1 MNRVSPSHRQPEP
14 CASPAPG
21 RFYAYAT
28 DEGPCSGHKVPEAES
43 FTDAAIG
50 FLECWGPNDDTG
62 QEEVFSKTAVEQ
74 GIVKDPPA
82 MGPVTDCVSDA

>member
-1 MNRVSPSHRQPEP
+1 MNRASPSHRQSEP

-28 DEGPCSGHKVPEAES
+28 DEGPCSGHKVPEAER

-50 FLECWGPNDDTG
+50 FLECWGPDDDAG
-62 QEEVFSKTAVEQ
+62 QEDVSVTVIDCETGAEECFRIAVAT
-74 GIVKDPPA
+74 GA
-82 MGPVTDCVSDA
+82 MRPC